1 MTDTATVIQEILAG
15 RADDQ
20 LDEIATA
27 IAVRVKES
35 MLTFSWRFRLD
46 GVDVGELEL
55 TLGEWS
61 EIQKA
66 TGIHLAAISPET
78 NVDHLLAIG
87 RCLLRTRGG
96 LSAEDASARIEGLT
110 AADVPTVVTREVL
123 EAPFG
128 STA

>member
-1 MTDTATVIQEILAG
+1 MTDTTHVIQEILAG

-20 LDEIATA
+20 LDDLASA
-27 IAVRVKES
+27 IAMRVKDS

-46 GVDVGELEL
+46 GVDVLELEL

-66 TGIHLAAISPET
+66 AGVHLAAIAPET

-87 RCLLRTRGG
+87 RCLLRTRAG
-96 LSAEDASARIEGLT
+96 LTAEAAAERIEGLGVH
-110 AADVPTVVTREVL
+110 DIPNVITREVVD
-123 EAPFG
+123 APFG
-128 STA
+128 SSM

>member
-35 MLTFSWRFRLD
+35 MLTFSWRFKLD
-46 GVDVGELEL
+46 GIDVGELEL

-66 TGIHLAAISPET
+66 CGVHLAAIAPET
-78 NVDHLLAIG
+78 NVDHLIAIG

-96 LSAEDASARIEGLT
+96 LSAEEASARIEGLT
-110 AADVPTVVTREVL
+110 AADVPNVVVREVV

-128 STA
+128 SPA